1 MFVLDNIV
9 KVRLKLLKKC
19 DLILDDWIVLVVSE
33 VFPFLLCV
41 DEGRFIGSPYPV
53 AGGPS
58 MEDDPMCYLSGL
70 LASLLPLF
78 LDSHFATLATAR
90 QPSKILH
97 ITLSLIQY
105 LLIELY

>member
-1 MFVLDNIV
+1 M
-9 KVRLKLLKKC
+9 KLLKKG
-19 DLILDDWIVLVVSE
+19 DLIFDDWIVLVVSA
-33 VFPFLLCV
+33 FLLFV
-41 DEGRFIGSPYPV
+41 DVGRLIGSPYPV

-58 MEDDPMCYLSGL
+58 MKDDPMYYLSGL

-78 LDSHFATLATAR
+78 LDSHFATLAAAR

-105 LLIELY
+105 LLKELN